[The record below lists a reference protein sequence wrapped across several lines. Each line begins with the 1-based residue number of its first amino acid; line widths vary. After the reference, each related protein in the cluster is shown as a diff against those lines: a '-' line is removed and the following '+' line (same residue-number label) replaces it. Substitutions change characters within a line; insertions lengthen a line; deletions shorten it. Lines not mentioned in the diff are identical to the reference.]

1 MLCKCLVTCLDYK
14 RPVPEKQLFFK
25 NHVKNLSI
33 LIDNTPS
40 LPYYENQRTA
50 MPLKRKVFHMEVILG
65 IDIGGST
72 TKIVGLRTDGSVLSM
87 LRVRA
92 EDQVTSLYGA
102 LGNYLTSNGL
112 TLKDVRRVV
121 LTGVGAS
128 YVEGD
133 IYGLPTC
140 KVDEFSASGT
150 GALALSGQDSAVV
163 VTMGTG
169 TAFMWAEKSGSV
181 RHLCGSG
188 IGGGTLGGL
197 CRKLVGME
205 RFGQIKKLAASG
217 DLGQVDL
224 TIADITRNPAPTL
237 DPTLTAANFG
247 NLAEDA
253 SPADLAAGAVNL
265 VLQAIGTM
273 TVLACQCCDTKT
285 VVLTGSM
292 TTLDQVKPNFE
303 NFEKLYGIH
312 YIVPENATFATA
324 IGAGLCS
331 LGKKSVRNCR

>member
-1 MLCKCLVTCLDYK
+1 MD
-14 RPVPEKQLFFK
+14 
-25 NHVKNLSI
+25 
-33 LIDNTPS
+33 
-40 LPYYENQRTA
+40 
-50 MPLKRKVFHMEVILG
+50 VILG

-72 TKIVGLRTDGSVLSM
+72 TKIVGLGTDGSVLSM

-92 EDQVTSLYGA
+92 EDPVTSLYGS
-102 LGNYLTSNGL
+102 LGNYLASNRL
-112 TLKDVRRVV
+112 ALSNVRRIV
-121 LTGVGAS
+121 LTGLGAA

-133 IYGLPTC
+133 IYGIPTC
-140 KVDEFSASGT
+140 RVDEFSASGA
-150 GALALSGQDSAVV
+150 GALALSGQEAAVV

-169 TAFMWAEKSGSV
+169 TAFLFAEKDGAV

-197 CRKLVGME
+197 CHKLVGME
-205 RFGQIKKLAASG
+205 RFGQIQKLAAHG
-217 DLGQVDL
+217 DLGHVDL
-224 TIADITRNPAPTL
+224 TIKDVTRNPAPTL
-237 DPTLTAANFG
+237 DPDLTAANFG
-247 NLAEDA
+247 NPAEDA
-253 SPADLAAGAVNL
+253 TPADLAAGAVNL

-273 TVLACQCCDTKT
+273 TVLACQCCDTRT

-292 TTLDQVKPNFE
+292 TTLSQVKPNFE

-331 LGKKSVRNCR
+331 LKKKAVE

>member
-1 MLCKCLVTCLDYK
+1 MSKFC
-14 RPVPEKQLFFK
+14 QI
-25 NHVKNLSI
+25 SI
-33 LIDNTPS
+33 DKPPARSYDGTTGQNARQKGITIMD
-40 LPYYENQRTA
+40 
-50 MPLKRKVFHMEVILG
+50 VILG

-72 TKIVGLRTDGSVLSM
+72 TKIVGLRTDGSVVSM

-102 LGNYLTSNGL
+102 LGNYLTSSGL
-112 TLKDVRRVV
+112 TLQDVRRVV

-128 YVEGD
+128 YVDGD
-133 IYGLPTC
+133 IFGLPTC

-150 GALALSGQDSAVV
+150 GALALSGQEQAVV

-169 TAFMWAEKSGSV
+169 TAFMWAERGGAV

-205 RFGQIKKLAASG
+205 RFGQIKKLAEQG

-224 TIADITRNPAPTL
+224 TIADITCHPAPTL

-273 TVLACQCCDTKT
+273 TVLACQCCDTRT

-292 TTLDQVKPNFE
+292 TTLSQVKPNFE

-331 LGKKSVRNCR
+331 LKKKAVE

>member
-1 MLCKCLVTCLDYK
+1 MMELLG
-14 RPVPEKQLFFK
+14 K
-25 NHVKNLSI
+25 NARQKGI
-33 LIDNTPS
+33 TIMD
-40 LPYYENQRTA
+40 
-50 MPLKRKVFHMEVILG
+50 VILG

-72 TKIVGLRTDGSVLSM
+72 TKIVGLRTDGSVVSM

-102 LGNYLTSNGL
+102 LGNYLTSSGL
-112 TLKDVRRVV
+112 TLQDVRRVV

-128 YVEGD
+128 YVDGD
-133 IYGLPTC
+133 IFGLPTC

-150 GALALSGQDSAVV
+150 GALALSGQEQAVV

-169 TAFMWAEKSGSV
+169 TAFMWAERGGAV

-205 RFGQIKKLAASG
+205 RFGQIKKLAEQG

-224 TIADITRNPAPTL
+224 TIADITCHPAPAL

-273 TVLACQCCDTKT
+273 TVLACQCCDTRT

-292 TTLDQVKPNFE
+292 TTLSQVKPNFE

-331 LGKKSVRNCR
+331 LKKKAVE

>member
-1 MLCKCLVTCLDYK
+1 MDIV
-14 RPVPEKQLFFK
+14 
-25 NHVKNLSI
+25 
-33 LIDNTPS
+33 
-40 LPYYENQRTA
+40 
-50 MPLKRKVFHMEVILG
+50 LG

-72 TKIVGLRTDGSVLSM
+72 TKIVGLRRDGSVVSM

-112 TLKDVRRVV
+112 SLGDVRRVV

-128 YVEGD
+128 YVDGD

-150 GALALSGQDSAVV
+150 GALALSAQSSAVV

-169 TAFMWAEKSGSV
+169 TAFLWAEEDGSV

-205 RFGQIKKLAASG
+205 RFGQIKKLAEQG
-217 DLGQVDL
+217 DLTQVDL
-224 TIADITRNPAPTL
+224 TIRDITRNPAPTL

-253 SPADLAAGAVNL
+253 APADLAAGAVNL

-273 TVLACQCCDTKT
+273 TVLACQCCKTQT

-292 TTLDQVKPNFE
+292 TSLPQVKANFE

-312 YIVPENATFATA
+312 YIIPENASFATA
-324 IGAGLCS
+324 IGAGLYS
-331 LGKKSVRNCR
+331 LKKQAVEARG

>member
-33 LIDNTPS
+33 LIDNPPS

-169 TAFMWAEKSGSV
+169 TAFMWAEKGGTV

-205 RFGQIKKLAASG
+205 RFGQIKKLAAQG

-224 TIADITRNPAPTL
+224 TIADITCNPAPTL

-273 TVLACQCCDTKT
+273 TVLACQCCDTRT

-331 LGKKSVRNCR
+331 LKKKAAD

>member
-1 MLCKCLVTCLDYK
+1 MD
-14 RPVPEKQLFFK
+14 
-25 NHVKNLSI
+25 
-33 LIDNTPS
+33 
-40 LPYYENQRTA
+40 
-50 MPLKRKVFHMEVILG
+50 VILG

-72 TKIVGLRTDGSVLSM
+72 TKIVGLDTRGNVLSM

-102 LGNYLTSNGL
+102 LGNYLTSNRL
-112 TLKDVRRVV
+112 ALSDVKRVV

-133 IYGLPTC
+133 IYGLPTY

-150 GALALSGQDSAVV
+150 GALALSGQSSAVV

-169 TAFMWAEKSGSV
+169 TAFLHAGPEGV

-197 CRKLVGME
+197 CHKLVGME
-205 RFGQIKKLAASG
+205 RFGQIKRLAECG
-217 DLGQVDL
+217 DLKQVDL
-224 TIADITRNPAPTL
+224 TIADISKSAADSLHP
-237 DPTLTAANFG
+237 DMTAANFG

-253 SPADLAAGAVNL
+253 SPADLAAGVVNL

-273 TVLACQCCDTKT
+273 TVLACQCCDSKT

-292 TTLDQVKPNFE
+292 TTLPQAVTNFQL
-303 NFEKLYGIH
+303 FEKLYGIH
-312 YIVPENATFATA
+312 YIIPENATFATA
-324 IGAGLCS
+324 IGAGMCS
-331 LGKKSVRNCR
+331 LQKKPEA

>member
-1 MLCKCLVTCLDYK
+1 MSKFC
-14 RPVPEKQLFFK
+14 QI
-25 NHVKNLSI
+25 SI
-33 LIDNTPS
+33 DKPPARSYDGTTGQNARQKGITIMD
-40 LPYYENQRTA
+40 
-50 MPLKRKVFHMEVILG
+50 VILG

-72 TKIVGLRTDGSVLSM
+72 TKIVGLRTDGSVVSM

-102 LGNYLTSNGL
+102 LGNYLTSSGL
-112 TLKDVRRVV
+112 TLQDVRRVV

-128 YVEGD
+128 YVDGD
-133 IYGLPTC
+133 IFGLPTC

-150 GALALSGQDSAVV
+150 GALALSGQEQAVV

-169 TAFMWAEKSGSV
+169 TAFMWAERGGAV

-205 RFGQIKKLAASG
+205 RFGQIKKLAEQG

-224 TIADITRNPAPTL
+224 TIADITCHPAPTV

-273 TVLACQCCDTKT
+273 TVLACQCCDTRT

-292 TTLDQVKPNFE
+292 TTLSQVKPNFE

-331 LGKKSVRNCR
+331 LKKKAVE

>member
-1 MLCKCLVTCLDYK
+1 MD
-14 RPVPEKQLFFK
+14 
-25 NHVKNLSI
+25 I
-33 LIDNTPS
+33 
-40 LPYYENQRTA
+40 
-50 MPLKRKVFHMEVILG
+50 ILG
-65 IDIGGST
+65 IDVGGTT
-72 TKIVGLRTDGSVLSM
+72 TKVVGLDSAGTPLSM

-92 EDQVTSLYGA
+92 EDQVTSLFGA
-102 LGNYLTSNGL
+102 LGNYLNSNQL
-112 TLKDVRRVV
+112 TLRDVRQVV

-128 YVEGD
+128 YVDGD

-140 KVDEFSASGT
+140 RVDEFSASGM
-150 GALALSGQDSAVV
+150 GALSLSGQDRAVV
-163 VTMGTG
+163 ATMGTG
-169 TAFMWAEKSGSV
+169 TAFLLAEKGKGV
-181 RHLCGSG
+181 EHLCGSG

-205 RFGQIKKLAASG
+205 RFGQIKKLALSG

-224 TIADITRNPAPTL
+224 TIQDMTKSPAATL

-253 SPADLAAGAVNL
+253 TCADVAAGAVNL

-273 TVLACQCCDTKT
+273 TVLACRCCGTDT

-303 NFEKLYGIH
+303 NFQRLYGVH

-324 IGAGLCS
+324 IGAALCS
-331 LGKKSVRNCR
+331 LEGRA